1 MIFLLLGS
9 QNIQTTDTA
18 TKLGYNYCVLSK
30 LVLIEYHS
38 RDMGSSEIISSDNCR
53 RRMQLGRNQKSPTL
67 ISKYRIASLSHYRC
81 HCPATP
87 ILRISYQGKLSP
99 CLVNTPHTH
108 ALSPLS
114 CQGRTQMVLVTIGH
128 NI

>member
-9 QNIQTTDTA
+9 QNIHTTDTA

-30 LVLIEYHS
+30 LDLIEYHS

-67 ISKYRIASLSHYRC
+67 ISQYRISISIVIARQHWSCPSH
-81 HCPATP
+81 
-87 ILRISYQGKLSP
+87 IME
-99 CLVNTPHTH
+99 NFPH
-108 ALSPLS
+108 
-114 CQGRTQMVLVTIGH
+114 VL
-128 NI
+128 